1 MNFFTTEDTE
11 DTEEQ
16 TVVPRRLMLRV
27 LLFLR
32 GENFLRASLMIVATL
47 SATGCGYSL
56 TGRGSFLPD
65 YIKTI
70 GIPTF
75 ANRTTIFNLETE
87 MTQKVRSEF
96 IGRGHYQILPDAGS
110 VDALLTGEISSVT
123 IQPVS
128 FTTQQLASRY
138 TITMTARVDL
148 RDVRENKVLW
158 ENPSLVFRQEYEA
171 QGSQTVQGGQ
181 ATVDPTAFFGQDANA
196 LDRMTTEF
204 ARTIVSAILE
214 AF

>member
-1 MNFFTTEDTE
+1 MKRATTEDTE

-16 TVVPRRLMLRV
+16 TDQAKRSMLRV
-27 LLFLR
+27 LPFLR
-32 GENFLRASLMIVATL
+32 GRYLLLTSLAALVTL
-47 SATGCGYSL
+47 TAPACGYSL
-56 TGRGSFLPD
+56 AGRGSFLPD

-75 ANRTTIFNLETE
+75 VNRTTVFNLETQI
-87 MTQKVRSEF
+87 TQKVRSEF
-96 IGRGHYQILPDAGS
+96 IGRGRYQVVPDAGS
-110 VDALLTGEISSVT
+110 VDALLTGEVTSVT

-138 TITMTARVDL
+138 TIIMSARVEL
-148 RDVRENKVLW
+148 RDVKENKVLW

-171 QGSQTVQGGQ
+171 QSGQ
-181 ATVDPTAFFGQDANA
+181 AALDPAAFFGQDANA
-196 LDRMTTEF
+196 LDRMTSEF